1 VFRLR
6 ENNHPGDLL
15 HFINLMLRA
24 DKRKTR
30 IDCAL
35 FVHRGLWEKRDFS
48 GAPSFPTA
56 QKADQ

>member
-1 VFRLR
+1 VFSLR
-6 ENNHPGDLL
+6 ENNHSGDLL

-35 FVHRGLWEKRDFS
+35 FVHFRAGKEGDCN
-48 GAPSFPTA
+48 GAPSVSTA
-56 QKADQ
+56 QKAD

>member
-1 VFRLR
+1 VFSLR
-6 ENNHPGDLL
+6 KNNHAGEVL

-35 FVHRGLWEKRDFS
+35 FVHFWVRKEGYRN
-48 GAPSFPTA
+48 GAPSVMTA
-56 QKADQ
+56 LKAD